1 MSRSPDTIIRMPAVA
16 ARAVLGNP
24 EFRYLGCAARL
35 RGDWVERIPDK
46 ALFFEIHDAHP
57 DDARQFMEF
66 ANRVAGHL
74 LSTAEDGRGAAD
86 VVEA

>member
-1 MSRSPDTIIRMPAVA
+1 MNRNPDTIIRMPAVA
-16 ARAVLGNP
+16 ARVVLGDP
-24 EFRYLGCAARL
+24 GFRYLGCAARL
-35 RGDWVERIPDK
+35 RGDWVERIPDR

-74 LSTAEDGRGAAD
+74 LPPAEGEQGDR
-86 VVEA
+86 